1 MKLTKIEEKRLIK
14 KAHKLIDRIES
25 NLDLI
30 VKAVSSKQQIW
41 QKKRTNDLCSA
52 RERSDSAGT
61 AG

>member
-30 VKAVSSKQQIW
+30 VKAVSSKQQ
-41 QKKRTNDLCSA
+41 KA
-52 RERSDSAGT
+52 A
-61 AG
+61 